1 MGKLFSYDSGVVQF
15 LIFFVDGVIISF
27 LWLLCCIPII
37 TAGAATSALYYA
49 VNKVI
54 VNERSHIWREY
65 WGSFR
70 SNFKQA
76 TLAWIPCLIVSYLLA
91 TSGII
96 AFQQGW
102 KVLVV
107 FYVVIGCFFLMWT
120 LHLFPHIARFT
131 NTTKQIM
138 INCGYL
144 VFRHIFKSIGL
155 FIVFGLAIVIVF
167 GFFWVTI
174 FIIPALYMV
183 TASFVL
189 EPMFRRYMSEEDAKA
204 EDERNDIYYE

>member
-1 MGKLFSYDSGVVQF
+1 MGKIFSYDSGVIQF
-15 LIFFVDGVIISF
+15 LNKLVDCVIVTF
-27 LWLLCCIPII
+27 LWILCCIPII

-65 WGSFR
+65 WSAFG

-76 TLAWIPCLIVSYLLA
+76 TLAWIPCLIMFYILI

-102 KVLVV
+102 KILVV
-107 FYVVIGCFFLMWT
+107 FYVVFGCFFLMWT
-120 LHLFPHIARFT
+120 LHLFPYIARFT

-138 INCGYL
+138 INCVYL
-144 VFRHIFKSIGL
+144 LFRHILKSIGL
-155 FIVFGLAIVIVF
+155 FIVLALGIIVVF
-167 GFFWVTI
+167 GFFWVAMLI
-174 FIIPALYMV
+174 VPALYMV
-183 TASFVL
+183 MASFIL

-204 EDERNDIYYE
+204 EDERNDIYY